1 MVDGDWQRRHT
12 QAVNGGAQGRELLR
26 IAVVAGEQ
34 DDAAD
39 QRVLQAFAV
48 EVAEFEA
55 GNVDHQGAE
64 GLGVHDFSRM
74 TKATA

>member
-1 MVDGDWQRRHT
+1 MVDGDRQRRTAQRMNRGT
-12 QAVNGGAQGRELLR
+12 QRGELR
-26 IAVVAGEQ
+26 GVAVVAGKQ

-39 QRVLQAFAV
+39 QRMQQAFAV